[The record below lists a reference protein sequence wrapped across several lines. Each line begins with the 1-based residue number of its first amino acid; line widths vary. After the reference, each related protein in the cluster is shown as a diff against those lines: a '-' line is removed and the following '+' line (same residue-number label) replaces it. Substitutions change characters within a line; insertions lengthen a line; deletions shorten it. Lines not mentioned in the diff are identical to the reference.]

1 MTAITPTEVS
11 TEDVVTNV
19 ANGTG
24 KRRILVFVR
33 GTTGVDHTIDLAT
46 YVANLADIE
55 GVVYATDDNAVAAT
69 SPTWSTTTVT
79 TKVAGAG
86 EMCFMCTLT

>member
-1 MTAITPTEVS
+1 MTAITPTEIS
-11 TEDVVTNV
+11 QEDVVTTLT
-19 ANGTG
+19 NGTA
-24 KRRILVFVR
+24 KRRVMVFVR
-33 GTTGVDHTIDLAT
+33 GTTGVDHTINLAT
-46 YVANLADIE
+46 YLPNLADVE

-69 SPTWSTTTVT
+69 MPTWSTTTVT